1 MSYNHLPLGIRIW
14 QSPISNLEKEKPG
27 SNHLPRI
34 NGYLHGLYYTLYF
47 ANYIPQI
54 IGISVGKTLN
64 KPMIWQYYAARY
76 FNLIGYILI
85 MFLAIWKFRFSK
97 LGATVLALNPMALF
111 LSSLV

>member
-1 MSYNHLPLGIRIW
+1 
-14 QSPISNLEKEKPG
+14 
-27 SNHLPRI
+27 
-34 NGYLHGLYYTLYF
+34 
-47 ANYIPQI
+47 
-54 IGISVGKTLN
+54 
-64 KPMIWQYYAARY
+64 MIWQYYAARY